1 MLWTMS
7 EVDGATN
14 LLKEIGEAPS
24 LDVIPPATH

>member
-1 MLWTMS
+1 MLWIMS

-24 LDVIPPATH
+24 LDVVAPGH